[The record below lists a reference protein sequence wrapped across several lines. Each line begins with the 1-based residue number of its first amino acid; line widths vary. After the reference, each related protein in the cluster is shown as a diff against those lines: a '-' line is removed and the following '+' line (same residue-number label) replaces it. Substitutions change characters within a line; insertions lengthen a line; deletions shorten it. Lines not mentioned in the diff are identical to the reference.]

1 MAYSD
6 RLLLDIE
13 EKRKAA
19 GIAVA
24 AYITSLSAGR
34 KVLDPKTSAREKIDV
49 LIPPISKFNEIIKIG
64 RL

>member
-6 RLLLDIE
+6 RLISEIE

-24 AYITSLSAGR
+24 AYIASLSAGR
-34 KVLDPKTSAREKIDV
+34 KALDPKTSTREKIDI
-49 LIPPISKFNEIIKIG
+49 LLPPISKFNEIIKIG